1 MLAIGDR
8 DALHKQG
15 ALVDADTSIQCLS
28 IDYQISLQEWDTNAT
43 LQQVM
48 RDSIM
53 AAMHMSPADV
63 LVLKAS
69 SSARRLLAEGIQ
81 IACMAALSPQ
91 TYAANAGVAMGVL
104 QASIVDNLVAAGAPS
119 MVVVRILQTSTVE
132 PQSTAQ
138 PQTTA
143 VEQRTTVNV
152 TRPSST
158 PPQSNDSGV
167 AALIGGIVGG
177 ILLVLAVFVVVTAY
191 YRYRRE

>member
-1 MLAIGDR
+1 M
-8 DALHKQG
+8 HEQG
-15 ALVDADTSIQCLS
+15 ALVNADTSIQCLS
-28 IDYQISLQEWDTNAT
+28 IDYQISLQEWDANAT

-91 TYAANAGVAMGVL
+91 TYAANAGVTMDVL

-119 MVVVRILQTSTVE
+119 MVVVRILQTQTTSSSIVE
-132 PQSTAQ
+132 PQTTSTVAPRITQ
-138 PQTTA
+138 
-143 VEQRTTVNV
+143 TTVNV

-158 PPQSNDSGV
+158 PPQSNDSGI

>member
-28 IDYQISLQEWDTNAT
+28 IDYQISLQEWDMNAT
-43 LQQVM
+43 LQQIM

>member
-28 IDYQISLQEWDTNAT
+28 IDYQISLQEWDMNAT
-43 LQQVM
+43 LQQIM

-119 MVVVRILQTSTVE
+119 MVVVRILQ
-132 PQSTAQ
+132 P
-138 PQTTA
+138 
-143 VEQRTTVNV
+143 
-152 TRPSST
+152 
-158 PPQSNDSGV
+158 
-167 AALIGGIVGG
+167 
-177 ILLVLAVFVVVTAY
+177 
-191 YRYRRE
+191 

>member
-15 ALVDADTSIQCLS
+15 ALVDADASIQCLS
-28 IDYQISLQEWDTNAT
+28 IDYQISLQEWDANAT

-91 TYAANAGVAMGVL
+91 TYAANAGVTMDVL

-158 PPQSNDSGV
+158 PPQSNDSGI